1 MMTYCRSKKYNFQLL
16 LNDPLFS
23 SEPTSETYKN
33 DEEDPIVE
41 SILDFNSKER
51 WKNLRIMSTL
61 EDTQ

>member
-1 MMTYCRSKKYNFQLL
+1 MTYCRSKMYNFQLL